1 VGKFPREIV
10 PLEAPPQA
18 TKKIGTAARVAYFR
32 RSIAGQSKTKVSTS
46 HMSKAG
52 VQAFSTNL
60 DDDNRT

>member
-1 VGKFPREIV
+1 VGKFPREVV

-18 TKKIGTAARVAYFR
+18 AKEIGTAARVAYFR
-32 RSIAGQSKTKVSTS
+32 KSTAGQSETKVLTS
-46 HMSKAG
+46 HMSKVG